1 MFGPSLLL
9 YHSWHV
15 TVRQFGAEQKFLSK
29 TQLSITLLLIIIVDG
44 VLRIIRL
51 VLVVMAD
58 YYGFSDSSL
67 YHVIFLVAIRAEY
80 VNHPVVCGLILCE
93 VYQKLLYTNKN
104 VMPANIS

>member
-1 MFGPSLLL
+1 MIGPSLLL

-15 TVRQFGAEQKFLSK
+15 TVRQFGVEQKFLSK
-29 TQLSITLLLIIIVDG
+29 TQLSITLQLSIIVDG

-67 YHVIFLVAIRAEY
+67 YHVILVAIRAECA
-80 VNHPVVCGLILCE
+80 NHPVVCGLILCE

-104 VMPANIS
+104 VMPANMS